1 VRNFRNLATLFCVLA
16 IFAIPS
22 TLRSQETSS
31 TEISGPLASIAVT
44 GSQRFKQDVIISA
57 SGLRKGQTVRLEDLQ
72 NAADRLIQSGEFAN
86 VKYRYQTDQGVIS
99 VEFAVADGTVIP
111 AYFDN
116 FPWFTDE
123 ELSQSLRQAVP
134 LYDCCVPA
142 NGTAIDDVAEA
153 LGKMLAS
160 HQIGGSVTHRVI
172 RAPDGTQLIQEF
184 QLDGSELPVEAVFF
198 TDPLADEDRAV
209 HQSLSQLVGHPFS
222 RYAID
227 TFVFEQVRPLY
238 EASAHLRVKIGE
250 PAARF
255 TGDPSQPLRKSVTV
269 IIPVEPGAVYKW
281 AGVTWSGN
289 AAIPTANL
297 NALIGLK
304 DGEPADGVKLRAAW
318 ARVSDEYARLGYLD
332 ADVRPSLDFDDAN
345 SRAAGKVS
353 IVEGPQYHMGELV
366 LSGLSLDGEH
376 RIRAAWR
383 IAQGSVFD
391 EKYFDDFINSGARAA
406 FGTLPFTYA
415 KVGHFL
421 QKDPKTGKVDV
432 LMDFE

>member
-1 VRNFRNLATLFCVLA
+1 VPFLPAFAALSCALA
-16 IFAIPS
+16 IFATPPI
-22 TLRSQETSS
+22 LRCQEAAEA
-31 TEISGPLASIAVT
+31 EISGPLVNVTVT
-44 GSQRFKQDVIISA
+44 GSQRFTPDVIIAA
-57 SGLRKGQTVRLEDLQ
+57 SGLRKGQTVHREDLQ
-72 NAADRLIQSGEFAN
+72 NAADRLIQSGEFAD
-86 VKYRYQTDQGVIS
+86 VKYRYQTDRDGVSI
-99 VEFAVADGTVIP
+99 EFAVADGTVIP

-116 FPWFTDE
+116 FPWFTGE
-123 ELSQSLRQAVP
+123 ELSQSLRQAIP
-134 LYDCCVPA
+134 LYDGRVPA
-142 NGTAIDDVAEA
+142 NGTAVDDVSEA
-153 LGKMLAS
+153 LGKMLES
-160 HQIGGSVTHRVI
+160 HQIVGSVTHRVL
-172 RAPDGTQLIQEF
+172 RAPDGERLVQEF

-222 RYAID
+222 RFAID

-269 IIPVEPGAVYKW
+269 IVPIEPGPVYKW
-281 AGVTWSGN
+281 AGATWSGN
-289 AAIPTANL
+289 AAIPAADL
-297 NALIGLK
+297 NALIGLR

-318 ARVSDEYARLGYLD
+318 VHVSDEYARLGYLD
-332 ADVRPSLDFDDAN
+332 ADVRPSLEFDDAK
-345 SRAAGKVS
+345 SRVAGKVS
-353 IVEGPQYHMGELV
+353 TVEGPQYHMGDLV
-366 LSGLSLDGEH
+366 LSGLSLDGER

-383 IAQGSVFD
+383 IAPGSIFD
-391 EKYFDDFINSGARAA
+391 EKYFDDFVNGGARAA

>member
-1 VRNFRNLATLFCVLA
+1 
-16 IFAIPS
+16 
-22 TLRSQETSS
+22 
-31 TEISGPLASIAVT
+31 
-44 GSQRFKQDVIISA
+44 
-57 SGLRKGQTVRLEDLQ
+57 
-72 NAADRLIQSGEFAN
+72 
-86 VKYRYQTDQGVIS
+86 
-99 VEFAVADGTVIP
+99 VIP

-116 FPWFTDE
+116 FPWFTGE
-123 ELSQSLRQAVP
+123 ELSQALRQAVP
-134 LYDCCVPA
+134 LYDGRVPA
-142 NGTAIDDVAEA
+142 NGTAVDDVSEA
-153 LGKMLAS
+153 LGKMLES
-160 HQIGGSVTHRVI
+160 HKIGGSVTHRVL
-172 RAPDGTQLIQEF
+172 RAPDGERLVQEF

-269 IIPVEPGAVYKW
+269 IVPIEPGPVYKW

-289 AAIPTANL
+289 AAIPAADL
-297 NALIGLK
+297 NALIGLR

-318 ARVSDEYARLGYLD
+318 VHVSDEYARLGYLD
-332 ADVRPSLDFDDAN
+332 ADVRPSLEFDDAN
-345 SRAAGKVS
+345 SRASGKVS
-353 IVEGPQYHMGELV
+353 IVEGPQYHMGDLV
-366 LSGLSLDGEH
+366 LSGLSLDGER

-383 IAQGSVFD
+383 ISPGSVFD
-391 EKYFDDFINSGARAA
+391 EKYFDDFVNGGARAA

>member
-1 VRNFRNLATLFCVLA
+1 VRFLPAFAALSCILA
-16 IFAIPS
+16 IFATPPI
-22 TLRSQETSS
+22 LRCQENPDA
-31 TEISGPLASIAVT
+31 EISGPLANVTVT
-44 GSQRFKQDVIISA
+44 GSQRFKPDAIIAA
-57 SGLRKGQTVRLEDLQ
+57 SGLRKGQTVHREDLQ
-72 NAADRLIQSGEFAN
+72 NAADRLIQSGEFAD
-86 VKYRYQTDQGVIS
+86 VKYRYQTDRDGVSI
-99 VEFAVADGTVIP
+99 EFAVADGTVIP

-116 FPWFTDE
+116 FPWFTGE
-123 ELSQSLRQAVP
+123 ELSQALRLAVP
-134 LYDCCVPA
+134 LYDGRVPA
-142 NGTAIDDVAEA
+142 NGTAVDDVSDA
-153 LGKMLAS
+153 LGKMLES
-160 HQIGGSVTHRVI
+160 HKIGGSVTHRVL
-172 RAPDGTQLIQEF
+172 RAPDSEHLVQEF

-209 HQSLSQLVGHPFS
+209 HQSLSQLIGHPFS

-269 IIPVEPGAVYKW
+269 IVPIEPGPVYKW

-289 AAIPTANL
+289 AAIPAADL
-297 NALIGLK
+297 NALIGLR

-318 ARVSDEYARLGYLD
+318 VHVSDEYARLGYLD
-332 ADVRPSLDFDDAN
+332 AEVRPSLEFDDAK

-353 IVEGPQYHMGELV
+353 VVEGPQYHMGDLV
-366 LSGLSLDGEH
+366 LSGLSLDGER

-383 IAQGSVFD
+383 IAPGSVFD
-391 EKYFDDFINSGARAA
+391 GKYFDDFVNGGARTA

>member
-1 VRNFRNLATLFCVLA
+1 MLA
-16 IFAIPS
+16 IFATPPM
-22 TLRSQETSS
+22 LRCQEAPEA
-31 TEISGPLASIAVT
+31 EISGPLANVTVT
-44 GSQRFKQDVIISA
+44 GSQRFKPDVIIAA
-57 SGLRKGQTVRLEDLQ
+57 SGLRKGQTVHREDLQ
-72 NAADRLIQSGEFAN
+72 NAADRLIQSGEFAD
-86 VKYRYQTDQGVIS
+86 VKYRYQTDRDGVSI
-99 VEFAVADGTVIP
+99 EFAVADGTVIP

-116 FPWFTDE
+116 FPWFTGE
-123 ELSQSLRQAVP
+123 ELSQALRQAVP
-134 LYDCCVPA
+134 LYDGRVPA
-142 NGTAIDDVAEA
+142 NGTAVDDVSEA
-153 LGKMLAS
+153 LGKMLGS
-160 HQIGGSVTHRVI
+160 HQIVGSVTHRVL
-172 RAPDGTQLIQEF
+172 RAPDGEGLVQEF

-269 IIPVEPGAVYKW
+269 IVPIEPGPVYKW

-289 AAIPTANL
+289 AAIPAADL
-297 NALIGLK
+297 NALIGLR

-318 ARVSDEYARLGYLD
+318 VHVSDEYARLGYLD
-332 ADVRPSLDFDDAN
+332 ADVRPSLEFDDAN
-345 SRAAGKVS
+345 SRASGKVS
-353 IVEGPQYHMGELV
+353 IVEGPQYHMGDLV
-366 LSGLSLDGEH
+366 LSGLSLDGER

-383 IAQGSVFD
+383 ISPGSVFD
-391 EKYFDDFINSGARAA
+391 EKYFDDFVNGGARAA

>member
-1 VRNFRNLATLFCVLA
+1 
-16 IFAIPS
+16 
-22 TLRSQETSS
+22 
-31 TEISGPLASIAVT
+31 
-44 GSQRFKQDVIISA
+44 
-57 SGLRKGQTVRLEDLQ
+57 LQ
-72 NAADRLIQSGEFAN
+72 NAADRLIQSGEFAD
-86 VKYRYQTDQGVIS
+86 VKYRYQTDRDGVSI
-99 VEFAVADGTVIP
+99 EFAVADGTVIP

-116 FPWFTDE
+116 FPWFTGE
-123 ELSQSLRQAVP
+123 ELSQSLRQAIP
-134 LYDCCVPA
+134 LYDGRVPA
-142 NGTAIDDVAEA
+142 NGTAVDDVSEA
-153 LGKMLAS
+153 LGKMLES
-160 HQIGGSVTHRVI
+160 HQIVGSVTHRVL
-172 RAPDGTQLIQEF
+172 RAPDGERLVQEF

-222 RYAID
+222 RFAID

-269 IIPVEPGAVYKW
+269 IVPIEPGPVYKW
-281 AGVTWSGN
+281 AGATWSGN
-289 AAIPTANL
+289 AAIPAADL
-297 NALIGLK
+297 NALIGLR

-318 ARVSDEYARLGYLD
+318 VHVSDEYARLGYLD
-332 ADVRPSLDFDDAN
+332 ADVRPSLEFDDAK
-345 SRAAGKVS
+345 SRVAGKVS
-353 IVEGPQYHMGELV
+353 TVEGPQYHMGDLV
-366 LSGLSLDGEH
+366 LSGLSLDGER

-383 IAQGSVFD
+383 IAPGSIFD
-391 EKYFDDFINSGARAA
+391 EKYFDDFVNGGARAA

>member
-1 VRNFRNLATLFCVLA
+1 MLA
-16 IFAIPS
+16 IFATPPI
-22 TLRSQETSS
+22 LRCQETAE
-31 TEISGPLASIAVT
+31 TEIAGPLANVTVT
-44 GSQRFKQDVIISA
+44 GSQRFKPDVIIAA
-57 SGLRKGQTVRLEDLQ
+57 SGIRKGQTVHREDLQ
-72 NAADRLIQSGEFAN
+72 NAADRLIQSGEFAD
-86 VKYRYQTDQGVIS
+86 VKYRYQTDRDGVSI
-99 VEFAVADGTVIP
+99 EFAVADGTVIP

-116 FPWFTDE
+116 FPWFTGE
-123 ELSQSLRQAVP
+123 ELSQALRQAVP
-134 LYDCCVPA
+134 LYDGRVPA
-142 NGTAIDDVAEA
+142 NGTAVDDVSEA
-153 LGKMLAS
+153 LGKMLES
-160 HQIGGSVTHRVI
+160 HKIGGSVTHRVL
-172 RAPDGTQLIQEF
+172 RAPDSEHLVQEF

-269 IIPVEPGAVYKW
+269 IVPIEPGPVYKW
-281 AGVTWSGN
+281 AGVTWIGN
-289 AAIPTANL
+289 AAIPAADL
-297 NALIGLK
+297 NALIGLRE
-304 DGEPADGVKLRAAW
+304 GEPADGVKLRAAW
-318 ARVSDEYARLGYLD
+318 VHVSDEYARLGYLD
-332 ADVRPSLDFDDAN
+332 ADIRPSLEFDDSK
-345 SRAAGKVS
+345 SRATGKVS
-353 IVEGPQYHMGELV
+353 IVEGSQYHMGDLV
-366 LSGLSLDGEH
+366 LSGLSLDGER
-376 RIRAAWR
+376 RIRAAWK
-383 IAQGSVFD
+383 IAAGSIFD
-391 EKYFDDFINSGARAA
+391 EKYFDDFVNGGARAS

>member
-1 VRNFRNLATLFCVLA
+1 MLA
-16 IFAIPS
+16 IFATPPI
-22 TLRSQETSS
+22 LRCQENPDA
-31 TEISGPLASIAVT
+31 EISGPLANVTVT
-44 GSQRFKQDVIISA
+44 GSQIFKPDVIIAA
-57 SGLRKGQTVRLEDLQ
+57 SGLRKGQTVHREDLQ
-72 NAADRLIQSGEFAN
+72 NAADRLIQSGEFAD
-86 VKYRYQTDQGVIS
+86 VKYRYQTDRDGVSI
-99 VEFAVADGTVIP
+99 EFAVADGTVVP

-116 FPWFTDE
+116 FPWFTGE
-123 ELSQSLRQAVP
+123 ELSQALRQAVP
-134 LYDCCVPA
+134 LYDGRVPA
-142 NGTAIDDVAEA
+142 NGTAVDDVSEA
-153 LGKMLAS
+153 LGKILES
-160 HQIGGSVTHRVI
+160 HQIGGSVTHRVL
-172 RAPDGTQLIQEF
+172 RAPDSEHLVQEF

-209 HQSLSQLVGHPFS
+209 HQSLSQLIGHPFS

-269 IIPVEPGAVYKW
+269 IVPIEPGPVYKW

-289 AAIPTANL
+289 AAIPAADL
-297 NALIGLK
+297 NALIGLRE
-304 DGEPADGVKLRAAW
+304 GGPADGVKLRAAW
-318 ARVSDEYARLGYLD
+318 VHVSDEYARLGYLD
-332 ADVRPSLDFDDAN
+332 ADVRPSLEFYDAN
-345 SRAAGKVS
+345 SRATGKVS
-353 IVEGPQYHMGELV
+353 IVEGPQYRMGDLV
-366 LSGLSLDGEH
+366 LSGLSLDGER

-383 IAQGSVFD
+383 IAPGSVFD
-391 EKYFDDFINSGARAA
+391 EKYFDDFVNGGARAS

>member
-1 VRNFRNLATLFCVLA
+1 MLA
-16 IFAIPS
+16 IFATPPI
-22 TLRSQETSS
+22 LRCQENPDA
-31 TEISGPLASIAVT
+31 EISGPLANVTVT
-44 GSQRFKQDVIISA
+44 GSQRFKPDVIIAA
-57 SGLRKGQTVRLEDLQ
+57 SGLRKGQTVYREDLQ
-72 NAADRLIQSGEFAN
+72 NAADRLIQSGEFAD
-86 VKYRYQTDQGVIS
+86 VKYRYQTDRDGVSI
-99 VEFAVADGTVIP
+99 EFAVADGTVIP

-116 FPWFTDE
+116 FPWFTGE
-123 ELSQSLRQAVP
+123 ELSQALRQAVP
-134 LYDCCVPA
+134 LYDGRVPA
-142 NGTAIDDVAEA
+142 NGTAVDDVSEA
-153 LGKMLAS
+153 LGKMLES
-160 HQIGGSVTHRVI
+160 HKIGGSVTHRVL
-172 RAPDGTQLIQEF
+172 RAPDGERLVQEF

-269 IIPVEPGAVYKW
+269 IVPIEPGPVYKW
-281 AGVTWSGN
+281 AGVTWIGN
-289 AAIPTANL
+289 AAIPAADL
-297 NALIGLK
+297 NALIGLR

-318 ARVSDEYARLGYLD
+318 VHVSDEYARLGYLD
-332 ADVRPSLDFDDAN
+332 ADVRPSLEFDDAN
-345 SRAAGKVS
+345 SRASGKVS
-353 IVEGPQYHMGELV
+353 IVEGPQYHMGDLV
-366 LSGLSLDGEH
+366 LSGLSLDGER

-383 IAQGSVFD
+383 ISPGSVFD
-391 EKYFDDFINSGARAA
+391 EKYFDDFVNGGARAA

>member
-1 VRNFRNLATLFCVLA
+1 VRFLPAFAALSCILA
-16 IFAIPS
+16 IFATPPI
-22 TLRSQETSS
+22 LRCQENPDA
-31 TEISGPLASIAVT
+31 EISGPLANVTAT
-44 GSQRFKQDVIISA
+44 GSQRFKPDAIIAA
-57 SGLRKGQTVRLEDLQ
+57 SGLRKGQTVHREDLQ
-72 NAADRLIQSGEFAN
+72 NAADRLIQSGEFAD
-86 VKYRYQTDQGVIS
+86 VKYRYQTDRDGVS
-99 VEFAVADGTVIP
+99 MEFAVADGTVIP

-116 FPWFTDE
+116 FPWFTGE
-123 ELSQSLRQAVP
+123 ELSQALRLAVP
-134 LYDCCVPA
+134 LYDGRVPA
-142 NGTAIDDVAEA
+142 NGTAVDDVSDA
-153 LGKMLAS
+153 LGKMLES
-160 HQIGGSVTHRVI
+160 HKIGGSVTHRVL
-172 RAPDGTQLIQEF
+172 RAPDSEHLVQEF

-209 HQSLSQLVGHPFS
+209 HQSLSQLIGHPFS

-269 IIPVEPGAVYKW
+269 IVPIEPGPVYKW

-289 AAIPTANL
+289 AAIPAADL
-297 NALIGLK
+297 NALIGLR

-318 ARVSDEYARLGYLD
+318 VHVSDEYARLGYLD
-332 ADVRPSLDFDDAN
+332 AEVRPSLEFDDAK

-353 IVEGPQYHMGELV
+353 VVEGPQYHMGDLV
-366 LSGLSLDGEH
+366 LSGLSLDGER

-383 IAQGSVFD
+383 IAPGSVFD
-391 EKYFDDFINSGARAA
+391 GKYFDDFVNGGARTA

>member
-1 VRNFRNLATLFCVLA
+1 MLA
-16 IFAIPS
+16 IFATPPI
-22 TLRSQETSS
+22 LRCQETAE
-31 TEISGPLASIAVT
+31 TEIAGPLANVTVT
-44 GSQRFKQDVIISA
+44 GSQRFKPDVIIAA
-57 SGLRKGQTVRLEDLQ
+57 SGLRKGQTVHREDLQ
-72 NAADRLIQSGEFAN
+72 NAADRLIQSGEFAD
-86 VKYRYQTDQGVIS
+86 VKYRYQTDRDGVSI
-99 VEFAVADGTVIP
+99 EFAVADGTVIP

-116 FPWFTDE
+116 FPWFTGE
-123 ELSQSLRQAVP
+123 ELSQALRQAVP
-134 LYDCCVPA
+134 LYDGRVPA
-142 NGTAIDDVAEA
+142 NGTAVDDVSEA
-153 LGKMLAS
+153 LGKMLES
-160 HQIGGSVTHRVI
+160 HKIGGSVTHRVL
-172 RAPDGTQLIQEF
+172 RAPDSEHLVQEF

-269 IIPVEPGAVYKW
+269 IVPIEPGPVYKW
-281 AGVTWSGN
+281 AGVTWIGN
-289 AAIPTANL
+289 AAIPAADL
-297 NALIGLK
+297 NALIGLRE
-304 DGEPADGVKLRAAW
+304 GEPADGVKLRAAW
-318 ARVSDEYARLGYLD
+318 VHVSDEYARLGYLD
-332 ADVRPSLDFDDAN
+332 ADIRPSLEFDDSK
-345 SRAAGKVS
+345 SRATGKVS
-353 IVEGPQYHMGELV
+353 IVEGPQYHMGDLV
-366 LSGLSLDGEH
+366 LSGLSLDGER
-376 RIRAAWR
+376 RIRAAWK
-383 IAQGSVFD
+383 IAAGSIFD
-391 EKYFDDFINSGARAA
+391 EKYFDDFVNGGARAS

>member
-1 VRNFRNLATLFCVLA
+1 MLA
-16 IFAIPS
+16 IFATPPI
-22 TLRSQETSS
+22 LRCQETAE
-31 TEISGPLASIAVT
+31 TEIAGPLANVTVT
-44 GSQRFKQDVIISA
+44 GSQRFKPDVIIAA
-57 SGLRKGQTVRLEDLQ
+57 SGIRKGQTVHREDLQ
-72 NAADRLIQSGEFAN
+72 NAADRLIQSGEFAD
-86 VKYRYQTDQGVIS
+86 VKYRYQTDRDGVSI
-99 VEFAVADGTVIP
+99 EFAVADGTVIP

-116 FPWFTDE
+116 FPWFTGE
-123 ELSQSLRQAVP
+123 ELSQALRQAVP
-134 LYDCCVPA
+134 LYDGRVPA
-142 NGTAIDDVAEA
+142 NGTAVDDVSEA
-153 LGKMLAS
+153 LGKMLES
-160 HQIGGSVTHRVI
+160 HKIGGSVTHRVL
-172 RAPDGTQLIQEF
+172 RAPDSEHLVQEF

-269 IIPVEPGAVYKW
+269 IVPIEPGPVYKW
-281 AGVTWSGN
+281 AGVTWIGN
-289 AAIPTANL
+289 AAIPAADL
-297 NALIGLK
+297 NALIGLRE
-304 DGEPADGVKLRAAW
+304 GEPADGVKLRAAW
-318 ARVSDEYARLGYLD
+318 VHVSDEYARLGYLD
-332 ADVRPSLDFDDAN
+332 ADIRPSLEFDDSK
-345 SRAAGKVS
+345 SRATGKVS
-353 IVEGPQYHMGELV
+353 IVEGPQYHMGDLV
-366 LSGLSLDGEH
+366 LSGLSLDGER
-376 RIRAAWR
+376 RIRAAWK
-383 IAQGSVFD
+383 IAAGSIFD
-391 EKYFDDFINSGARAA
+391 EKYFDDFVNGGARAS